1 MCSKNNYLRAIRTR
15 KPQVFLSDSSRTRHI
30 SHNNTKRKIQSS
42 AHRSKD
48 SERTLAGKET
58 EGLSGARAGDL
69 AGGGTTADT
78 ERAGNR
84 AGNKSRAELESRQ
97 QIPSGA
103 GVAATKALVRTETEN
118 ETQSRRTASR
128 ALEWRQDQTQKP
140 DLGLSEDSQIHRRA
154 QRNHARQKNPG
165 PWWRQNPEATVP
177 KENQDRHGTK
187 I

>member
-97 QIPSGA
+97 QKHLYVRKRRMKHRAGAQQVAHLSGDK
-103 GVAATKALVRTETEN
+103 TKPR
-118 ETQSRRTASR
+118 S
-128 ALEWRQDQTQKP
+128 QT
-140 DLGLSEDSQIHRRA
+140 SA
-154 QRNHARQKNPG
+154 
-165 PWWRQNPEATVP
+165 
-177 KENQDRHGTK
+177 
-187 I
+187 